1 MVCRAMQT
9 SSQPFLN
16 WTVACKCF
24 FCKKLWPCRWLYR
37 KKNLQFDWQPNMIKP
52 LNWGSYRHRQCCY
65 HCNAISYVQDGQPEE
80 DLLYTNWGRGAE
92 YRRQQLSASSC
103 HVCMASRCSQR
114 CVGSLCFNSFS
125 EFLSKSVLFQ
135 SVKVIEA
142 DHPGRLPRSQWCFA
156 FDADQ
161 RLFPLAMLGFDRTS
175 VADFNFL
182 TP

>member
-1 MVCRAMQT
+1 M
-9 SSQPFLN
+9 
-16 WTVACKCF
+16 F
-24 FCKKLWPCRWLYR
+24 FCKKLWLWPCRWLYR

-114 CVGSLCFNSFS
+114 CAVLYASIHLASFFQNLFCFSLWKWSRLTSLEDFLEVNGASPLTQIKGFS
-125 EFLSKSVLFQ
+125 HWRCSVLI
-135 SVKVIEA
+135 V
-142 DHPGRLPRSQWCFA
+142 L
-156 FDADQ
+156 
-161 RLFPLAMLGFDRTS
+161 L
-175 VADFNFL
+175 
-182 TP
+182 